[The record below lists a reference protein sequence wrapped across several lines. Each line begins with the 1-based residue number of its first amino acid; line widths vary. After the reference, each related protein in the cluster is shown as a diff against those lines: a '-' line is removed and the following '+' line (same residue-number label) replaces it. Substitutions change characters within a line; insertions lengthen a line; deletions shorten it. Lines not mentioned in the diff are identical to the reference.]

1 MSPFMSVPGGML
13 GVMSIV
19 YFLSGL
25 LLGVLCSWLV
35 LYLPRRGTDGAGQ
48 LRGQLESTQTELTSA
63 QSELAGTQ
71 QELAT
76 AQGRLWEL
84 ERRREEDADA
94 ARERETLVEML
105 HPVRQGVTE
114 MQRRVQELET
124 ERAAQHSRLSQQL
137 TAAAETDA
145 RIIEST
151 QALLGSLHSNSARGH
166 WGEVQLRR
174 VVEAAGMIPHVDFTE
189 QHSSRGAD
197 GQLLIPDMVV
207 HLPGGR
213 QLVLDAKAPLNA
225 TNPTLQAKALRSRV
239 DELAKKRYWEAVD
252 LSPDVVFCF
261 VPAESLLSAAM
272 EADPNLLDDALSK
285 SVTLVS
291 PASLLASLKAVSA
304 AWRQERLAQNIREVV
319 DHSRDLY
326 RRLAKMSEHLART
339 GDRLRQAVTAYNG
352 LIGNI
357 ERQVLPKVEAM
368 SRLEVGEPSAESA
381 PAEGLLEDLGETLTA
396 TAVTTEVNPLGP
408 RLEAERS
415 GSE

>member
-1 MSPFMSVPGGML
+1 MSLPSGML
-13 GVMSIV
+13 GGMTLV

-25 LLGVLCSWLV
+25 LLGVLGSWLV
-35 LYLPRRGTDGAGQ
+35 LFLLRRGTDDAGQ
-48 LRGQLESTQTELTSA
+48 LRGQLESSHQALTSVQA
-63 QSELAGTQ
+63 ELAGTQ
-71 QELAT
+71 QQLSL

-84 ERRREEDADA
+84 ERRREEDSEA

-114 MQRRVQELET
+114 MHRRVQELET

-137 TAAAETDA
+137 TSAAETDA

-151 QALLGSLHSNSARGH
+151 QALLGSLHSTSARGH

-174 VVEAAGMIPHVDFTE
+174 VVESAGMLPHVDFTE
-189 QHSSRGAD
+189 QHSGRGAD

-213 QLVLDAKAPLNA
+213 QLVLDAKAPLN
-225 TNPTLQAKALRSRV
+225 PTDPKAQAKALRFRV

-272 EADPNLLDDALSK
+272 EADPMLLDDALSK
-285 SVTLVS
+285 GVTLVS

-368 SRLEVGEPSAESA
+368 SRLEVSEPTATST
-381 PAEGLLEDLGETLTA
+381 EGLLEDLGETLSA
-396 TAVTTEVNPLGP
+396 TTVNTEVNPLGP

-415 GSE
+415 QGQ